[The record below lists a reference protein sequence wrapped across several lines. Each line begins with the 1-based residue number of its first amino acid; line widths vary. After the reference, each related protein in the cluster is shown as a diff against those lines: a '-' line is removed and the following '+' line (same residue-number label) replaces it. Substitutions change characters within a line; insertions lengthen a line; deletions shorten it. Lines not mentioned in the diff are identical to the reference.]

1 MKNRKTVVVA
11 FLLVAAMLM
20 SVGYAALTTTL
31 NITGDAAVAEA
42 AANEAFNADISFK
55 SAQANATGDTATTT
69 DGSDIATFDVSSL
82 KGKND
87 TATFTFVIQNKGDLN
102 ATMSAPTITISGA
115 NAGYFTAVGS
125 FDTTNLAAG
134 GTVTYTV
141 TVTLNNTPTEAIS
154 ATFAVELTATSA

>member
-1 MKNRKTVVVA
+1 VA
-11 FLLVAAMLM
+11 FLLVAAMLLG
-20 SVGYAALTTTL
+20 VGYAALTTTL
-31 NITGDAAVAEA
+31 NITGEATVAEA
-42 AANEAFNADISFK
+42 AAQEAFNEDISFK
-55 SAQANATGDTATTT
+55 SAQANAAGDTAVTT
-69 DGSDIATFDVSSL
+69 DGSDVAEFTVNSL

-102 ATMSAPTITISGA
+102 ATMSAPAITISSA

-125 FDTTNLAAG
+125 FNTTDLAAG

-141 TVTLNNTPTEAIS
+141 TVTLNNTPTEEIS